1 MPFRSDLFLRTYN
14 PKQLQALQSAYRE
27 TCKLLGRS
35 SLTETE
41 AHKLA
46 KRIYMVYDSGIEN
59 PTDIARVI
67 QHAESI

>member
-1 MPFRSDLFLRTYN
+1 MPVRSDLFAGSYN

-27 TCKLLGRS
+27 TCKLLGRDP
-35 SLTETE
+35 LTQSE
-41 AHKLA
+41 AHQLA

-59 PTDIARVI
+59 PIEIARVI